1 MRTTGSAKAV
11 RTAAVPA
18 HAGIEGRGTTESIPG
33 WRPGSLCLT
42 EKTIDVRRGASR
54 GKRACRRTVAQAV
67 PERTFTLGK
76 TLRDGGGSHRRSRLV
91 KQSH

>member
-42 EKTIDVRRGASR
+42 EKTIDVRRGVSR
-54 GKRACRRTVAQAV
+54 GKRACRKNSCASR
-67 PERTFTLGK
+67 PGENIY
-76 TLRDGGGSHRRSRLV
+76 LRENLTGRRRFAPA
-91 KQSH
+91 